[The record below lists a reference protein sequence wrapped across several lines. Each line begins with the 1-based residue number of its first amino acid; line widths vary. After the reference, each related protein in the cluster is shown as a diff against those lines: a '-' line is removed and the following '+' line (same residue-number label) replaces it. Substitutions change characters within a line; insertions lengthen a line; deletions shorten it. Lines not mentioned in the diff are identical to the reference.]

1 MLNPIGLSM
10 HELGQIMTSPPAA
23 ANQGIYLA
31 HDLNSNHYFVLDRL
45 NNSDLSQ
52 QPFEFE
58 TFDDAYA
65 FSKLRERG
73 NMDKEK
79 KQEKKVSPT
88 EIERFAVSRKA
99 QQLLKDG
106 TQTIDAM
113 EKLVDRV
120 SPVVDYGRVN
130 SLLLTQASPE
140 QGFMTKQAWIRHD
153 KKEDLKGVDFD
164 QLEGVKV
171 FVPNAKQPGQ
181 PVTFDVGKMYSAD
194 EIAAKYPNVKMPAQ
208 ALVSQRNLM
217 HQSSEPERLG
227 AVVDAL
233 RELRVP
239 KPDWVWGRNQI
250 HAVQTHMAR
259 HMAFASTGLTNQSFH
274 FSASERKAMANLQPD
289 ELQTM
294 FVKSVSLASK
304 INRTASRKLYQMKTQ
319 QKMQQPVK
327 TKAKE
332 R

>member
-10 HELGQIMTSPPAA
+10 HELGRIMTSPPAA

-45 NNSDLSQ
+45 NKSDQSQ

-65 FSKLRERG
+65 FSKQRERG
-73 NMDKEK
+73 NMDKEE
-79 KQEKKVSPT
+79 KQEKKVSPA

-113 EKLVDRV
+113 EKLVDRI
-120 SPVVDYGRVN
+120 SPAVDYGRVN

-140 QGFMTKQAWIRHD
+140 RGFMTKQAWLSHD
-153 KKEDLKGVDFD
+153 KNKNLKDVDFD

-181 PVTFDVGKMYSAD
+181 PVTFGIGKMYSAD
-194 EIAAKYPNVKMPAQ
+194 EIAAKYPNAKMAQ
-208 ALVSQRNLM
+208 ALVSQRSLM

-259 HMAFASTGLTNQSFH
+259 HMAFAGAGLTEQSFH
-274 FSASERKAMANLQPD
+274 FSASERKAMVNLQPD

-319 QKMQQPVK
+319 QKMQQPLK

>member
-10 HELGQIMTSPPAA
+10 HELERIITSPPAA

-31 HDLNSNHYFVLDRL
+31 HDLNSNHYFVVDRL
-45 NNSDLSQ
+45 NKSDQSQ

-58 TFDDAYA
+58 TFDQAYSFA
-65 FSKLRERG
+65 KIKER
-73 NMDKEK
+73 MKMEKEK
-79 KQEKKVSPT
+79 QQKKVSPA

-113 EKLVDRV
+113 EKLVDQV

-140 QGFMTKQAWIRHD
+140 RGFMTKQAWLHHD
-153 KKEDLKGVDFD
+153 KNEDLKGVDFD

-181 PVTFDVGKMYSAD
+181 PVTFGIGKMYSAD
-194 EIAAKYPNVKMPAQ
+194 EIAAKYPNVKIPAQ
-208 ALVSQRNLM
+208 ALVSQRSLM

-259 HMAFASTGLTNQSFH
+259 HMAFAGAGLTDQSFH

-304 INRTASRKLYQMKTQ
+304 INRTANRKLYQMKTQ
-319 QKMQQPVK
+319 KKMQQPVK